1 MKGTDETWTPLRV
14 LDWTTSFLLER
25 GVENARLEAEWML
38 CAATG
43 LERIG
48 LYLNFDKPLSDT
60 ELAGYRSMVARRGRR
75 EPLQHILGSQEFDG
89 LEFIVTPSVL
99 IPRHDTELLV
109 TTAAE
114 KSPDCGSLLDVG
126 TGSGCIAISLA
137 KRLSAATVTATD
149 ISPDALTVARQNA
162 RQHSAAVQFLLGSFY
177 QPVAGRCFDLIVS
190 NPPYIPTA
198 DIERLQPEVKNHDPR
213 SALDGGADGL
223 DAYRQLIK
231 DGPEYLNAGGWLLL
245 EAGAG
250 QGGELSRLL
259 YERGFDD
266 ILSMQDNAGHQR
278 VLGGRWHGKD

>member
-1 MKGTDETWTPLRV
+1 MKGTDETWTPLKV
-14 LDWTTSFLLER
+14 LDWTSSFLLER

-48 LYLNFDKPLSDT
+48 LYLNFDKPLSEI

-114 KSPDCGSLLDVG
+114 KSPACGSLLDIG

-137 KRLSAATVTATD
+137 KRLPTATVTATD

-162 RQHSAAVQFLLGSFY
+162 RQHNVVVKFLLGSFY
-177 QPVAGRCFDLIVS
+177 QPVAGCRFDLILS

-198 DIERLQPEVKNHDPR
+198 EIETLQPEVKNHDPR
-213 SALDGGADGL
+213 LALDGGADGL

-231 DGPEYLNAGGWLLL
+231 DGPEHLNAGGWLLL

-259 YERGFDD
+259 IERGFDD
-266 ILSMQDNAGHQR
+266 ILSLQDNAGHQR